1 MTINSVLGPIKVED
15 LGSTL
20 IHEHL
25 GVGWPGWELDPQ
37 DFDRKKGGAKVTK
50 RLKEIRELGIRSI
63 VDPCPMELGRDPEF
77 AAEMSDK
84 SGIQIVVATGLYND
98 ALGIPMHFRLMDVDG
113 IAEVYVKEIE
123 DGIGKTGI
131 KAGIIK
137 TASGG
142 IHGVTPP
149 GRGIMDTEI
158 KCLRAAA
165 RACNATGAP
174 ILCHND
180 EFEPFGRETL
190 DVFDEEKVDFNKV
203 LIGHACGVGDMRYY
217 FDILER
223 GAWLGFDRFG
233 IEAIASDKMRLASLL
248 GLLSVGFDR
257 IMMSHDSVEC
267 WRGRDTG
274 ALDGMI
280 AASPNW
286 NMAHISRNIL
296 PAMRKAGV
304 PEETI
309 ATLMVNNPRSY
320 FGAAKPKAKARRRK
334 S

>member
-1 MTINSVLGPIKVED
+1 MSINSVLGPIDVKE

-25 GVGWPGWELDPQ
+25 GIGWPGWEFDPK
-37 DFDRKKGGAKVTK
+37 DFDRKKEGVKVTGK
-50 RLKEIRELGIRSI
+50 LKEIRELGIRSM

-77 AAEMSDK
+77 AAEMSQK
-84 SGIQIVVATGLYND
+84 SGVHIVIATGLYND
-98 ALGIPMHFRLMDVDG
+98 ALGIPIHFRFMDVDG
-113 IAEVYVKEIE
+113 IAEVYANEIQ

-137 TASGG
+137 TATGG
-142 IHGVTPP
+142 IPGITP
-149 GRGIMDTEI
+149 RGQGIKDVEI

-165 RACNATGAP
+165 RASKATGAP

-180 EFEPFGRETL
+180 ELEPFGRETL
-190 DVFDEEKVDFNKV
+190 NIFDEEKVDFNKV

-233 IEAIASDKMRLASLL
+233 IESIASDKMRLASLL
-248 GLLSVGFDR
+248 GLLAVGYDR
-257 IMMSHDSVEC
+257 IMLSHDSVEC

-274 ALDGMI
+274 ALAGMI

-304 PEETI
+304 PEDTI
-309 ATLMVNNPRSY
+309 DTLLVKNPRSY
-320 FGAAKPKAKARRRK
+320 FDAPKKKA
-334 S
+334 